1 MKFLK
6 TKFQVSKDLLIFLLS
21 YQPSDKG
28 GSILAK
34 AHCLQNQKWS
44 PGGSKMAN
52 GLERGLTSR
61 FWGLLLNKF
70 LDWSGASMRNIND
83 REKIKR
89 KEKQAGA
96 HKIVDYHQILLIN
109 SVHKPACMR
118 HKSACKYLFK
128 YVQIYYA
135 CARIFTKFF

>member
-6 TKFQVSKDLLIFLLS
+6 TNFQVSKDLLIFLLS
-21 YQPSDKG
+21 YQPSDKE

-34 AHCLQNQKWS
+34 AHCLQNQKRS

-70 LDWSGASMRNIND
+70 LDWSGASMRNID
-83 REKIKR
+83 DSEKER
-89 KEKQAGA
+89 K
-96 HKIVDYHQILLIN
+96 I
-109 SVHKPACMR
+109 
-118 HKSACKYLFK
+118 
-128 YVQIYYA
+128 
-135 CARIFTKFF
+135 